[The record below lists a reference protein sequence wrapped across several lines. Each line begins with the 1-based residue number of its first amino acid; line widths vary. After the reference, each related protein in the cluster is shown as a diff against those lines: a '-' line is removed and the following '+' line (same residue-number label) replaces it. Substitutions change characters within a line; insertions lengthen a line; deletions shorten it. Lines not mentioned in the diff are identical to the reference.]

1 MLSTVQLPMLL
12 ALAASVLAAP
22 GLKVFDIEKG
32 TVAPSDAPRKLTG
45 RFLHITDFHPDQFYK
60 FHADI
65 DKSCHSGK
73 GLAGT
78 FGAEVSDCDSPISL
92 ANHTLDWVRD
102 NLRDQIDFV
111 IWTGDTARH
120 DNDENHPRNSE
131 QVLGTNRIVAAKMF
145 ETFATDTPL
154 GPSLELPIVPTFG
167 NNDFLPHNIMVPG
180 PNRWFVDYAE
190 IWGPFIPEEQRHQ
203 FEYGGWFYT
212 EVIPNKLVVF
222 SLNTMFFFDRNAAVD
237 GCALISEPGYK
248 HMEWLRVQFQRLRAS
263 GMKAILMGHVPP
275 ARTNNKQNWDETCW
289 QRYTLWLKQYRDVV
303 IGSLF
308 GHMNIDH
315 FVLQDTNDID
325 EDSIL
330 ARGET
335 NFRQSM
341 DLGNDK
347 SVGISGKTDYLQD
360 IRQQWSKLP
369 TSAGKATDND
379 VESSEEDSDEE
390 VEEDDDEYDI
400 ENLFGNKKG
409 KGKKKKGGK
418 KKKKRKGLKKI
429 GGKYAERYQ
438 ISMIGP
444 SVIPNYFPTM
454 RVYEYNITGIE
465 DNPVWKDVHGTP
477 STIQGM
483 ELQRPQ
489 EDGFVTQEL
498 KRRSRDEP
506 AMTESEFEALF
517 PDLFEDD
524 DAVHDDG
531 KKKKK
536 KKKKKRKGPGP
547 PSLVVPPGPD
557 ESSLPGPAYM
567 PQTLSWLAFTQYYAN
582 LTRINNEAEHKGD
595 HPVNP
600 MKFEVEYDTRDDD
613 WYQLADL
620 TVREMLK
627 LAHSIGVDDDNF
639 ATAEDAMDMEEDE
652 ESCGDDNDEDDEEEV
667 GDVDAWGKKK
677 KKKGKKGKKGKKKKG
692 KKNKLWIEFL
702 RRAFVGTM
710 DDDDLEDF

>member
-1 MLSTVQLPMLL
+1 MLSAAATVRLPMLL
-12 ALAASVLAAP
+12 ALAAAVLAAP
-22 GLKVFDIEKG
+22 GLQVLDVKQG
-32 TVAPSDAPRKLTG
+32 TLASSDEPRKLHG

-73 GLAGT
+73 GLAGK

-120 DNDENHPRNSE
+120 DNDENHPRNSA
-131 QVLGTNRIVAAKMF
+131 QVLGTNRLVAAKML
-145 ETFATDTPL
+145 ETFSTDTPL
-154 GPSLELPIVPTFG
+154 GLSLQLPVVPTFG

-180 PNRWFVDYAE
+180 PNRWFVDYAD

-248 HMEWLRVQFQRLRAS
+248 HMEWLRVQFERLRAS
-263 GMKAILMGHVPP
+263 GIKAILMGHVPP

-289 QRYTLWLKQYRDVV
+289 QRYTLWLKQYRDIV

-315 FVLQDTNDID
+315 FVLQDTNDLD

-330 ARGET
+330 ARGEY

-347 SVGISGKTDYLQD
+347 EVGISGKTDYLQD

-369 TSAGKATDND
+369 TSAGHVTDKDFQD
-379 VESSEEDSDEE
+379 VDEDDEEDE
-390 VEEDDDEYDI
+390 DDEYDI
-400 ENLFGNKKG
+400 ETIFGKKKG
-409 KGKKKKGGK
+409 KGKKKKGDKK
-418 KKKKRKGLKKI
+418 KKKKRDLKKI

-477 STIQGM
+477 STMQAAEQQRAD
-483 ELQRPQ
+483 ELGFAPQ
-489 EDGFVTQEL
+489 EL
-498 KRRSRDEP
+498 RRRSDDAP
-506 AMTESEFEALF
+506 TMTEAEFEALF
-517 PDLFEDD
+517 SDLFEDND
-524 DAVHDDG
+524 DGAAHDAG
-531 KKKKK
+531 KKKRR
-536 KKKKKRKGPGP
+536 KKRKGHSP
-547 PSLVVPPGPD
+547 PYLVIPPGPD
-557 ESSLPGPAYM
+557 ADAPPGPAYM
-567 PQTLSWLAFTQYYAN
+567 PQTLSWVAFTQYFAN
-582 LTRINNEAEHKGD
+582 LTLINNEAEHGKSG

-600 MKFEVEYDTRDDD
+600 MHFEVEYDTRDDD
-613 WYQLADL
+613 WYGLADL

-627 LAHSIGVDDDNF
+627 LAHSIGGGGGNLV
-639 ATAEDAMDMEEDE
+639 TAGEDVADWEDESEGCEDE
-652 ESCGDDNDEDDEEEV
+652 EDAGGGDA
-667 GDVDAWGKKK
+667 DAAGK
-677 KKKGKKGKKGKKKKG
+677 KKKGKKGRNGGKKKKKE

-710 DDDDLEDF
+710 DDDDLEDFA